1 MSTIDIKHMKL
12 YNNQV
17 KMNSKTLRSAASEA
31 KIQTKREPKI
41 SLIIGG
47 ARSGKSSY
55 ALEYTLGFGN
65 SAAERAVVSTSNER
79 SEEIKNKCLS
89 LNKDIDDSFLVFQ
102 ERDYVAKIVEQIP
115 HSAQVI
121 LIDSISDWIANLIID
136 NKDTVE
142 LKKELKSLIEKT
154 NKDIILISNI
164 VGLGII
170 PEKSLDR
177 EFRDESGFFNQELA
191 KIANNVIMMIA
202 GIPVAIKGELL

>member
-1 MSTIDIKHMKL
+1 
-12 YNNQV
+12 
-17 KMNSKTLRSAASEA
+17 MNSKTLRSAASEA

-89 LNKDIDDSFLVFQ
+89 LNKDIDDSFLVFP

>member
-1 MSTIDIKHMKL
+1 MPTIDIKHMKL

-31 KIQTKREPKI
+31 KIQTKRKPKI

-65 SAAERAVVSTSNER
+65 SAAERAVVSTSSER
-79 SEEIKNKCLS
+79 VDEIKSKCLS

-102 ERDYVAKIVEQIP
+102 ESDYVAKIVEQIP
-115 HSAQVI
+115 HSAQII

-136 NKDTVE
+136 EKDTVE
-142 LKKELKSLIEKT
+142 LKKELKALIEKT

-170 PEKSLDR
+170 PEKSLER

-191 KIANNVIMMIA
+191 KIANNVILMVA